1 MVWGG
6 VATGGVAVGGVAV
19 GGVAVGG
26 QTVNSDLLFFF
37 LDGETD
43 KKIETDKPP
52 YLSNE
57 N

>member
-6 VATGGVAVGGVAV
+6 VATGGDL
-19 GGVAVGG
+19 G
-26 QTVNSDLLFFF
+26 QTILSDLSFFF
-37 LDGETD
+37 QDGETD
-43 KKIETDKPP
+43 KKIEKQIETDKPP

>member
-1 MVWGG
+1 MGVGSPKMVL
-6 VATGGVAVGGVAV
+6 

-26 QTVNSDLLFFF
+26 QTIHSELLFFF
-37 LDGETD
+37 QDGETD
-43 KKIETDKPP
+43 KKIEKQIQTDKPP